1 MRLILGM
8 IIGAGLTIGGAYI
21 HDSKLNGPFEAQQ
34 RLVNWDVAGNVAR
47 NAYDSVRSQIRGV
60 DWLLSPR
67 VHFFTQLVGGA
78 PANRSAIHATAAAAL
93 TPAIT

>member
-34 RLVNWDVAGNVAR
+34 RLVNWDVAGNLAR
-47 NAYDSVRSQIRGV
+47 NTYDSVRAQIREWTGY
-60 DWLLSPR
+60 
-67 VHFFTQLVGGA
+67 
-78 PANRSAIHATAAAAL
+78 
-93 TPAIT
+93 

>member
-21 HDSKLNGPFEAQQ
+21 HDSKLSGPFEAQQ

-47 NAYDSVRSQIRGV
+47 NTYDSVRSQIREWTGY
-60 DWLLSPR
+60 
-67 VHFFTQLVGGA
+67 
-78 PANRSAIHATAAAAL
+78 
-93 TPAIT
+93 